1 MTKLSLWK
9 VFSRMSNRWACNWW
23 SVAGRRACK
32 RAWGL
37 NKKTSALRCVAFVDC
52 SPAAKEP
59 RSWKEANIHLM
70 SDITYRDAY
79 LLEMQTTTSPPSH
92 VSSTCPYIRPI
103 VFQFKFVLHSR
114 ITFCLNGKLRNA
126 RKKKNCNGTRSDCP
140 NCNRNIIGMI
150 AQPPIHAKSTKSK
163 YQKNISPPYN
173 PHSPSL
179 TLNIWMLQH

>member
-37 NKKTSALRCVAFVDC
+37 NKKTAALRCVAFVDC

-126 RKKKNCNGTRSDCP
+126 RKKKKTAMEQEATVRTVIEISLEWLHSRLYMQNPLNQ
-140 NCNRNIIGMI
+140 NIKRLFPLHII
-150 AQPPIHAKSTKSK
+150 PI
-163 YQKNISPPYN
+163 
-173 PHSPSL
+173 PHP
-179 TLNIWMLQH
+179 